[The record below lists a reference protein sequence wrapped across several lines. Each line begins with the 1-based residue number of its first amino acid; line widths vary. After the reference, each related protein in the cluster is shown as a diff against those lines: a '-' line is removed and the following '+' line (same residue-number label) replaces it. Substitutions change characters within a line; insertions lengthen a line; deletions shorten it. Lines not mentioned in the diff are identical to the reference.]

1 MSSGWD
7 SSPLGA
13 GNSAPSER
21 SDLAGLTFVAYGL
34 GEAKSAEL
42 AVEALNDTC
51 PSILEYFINGLGY
64 IGEPYNPNDI
74 GTFYHGIPRVTDTNY
89 SRFEYE
95 AEDEDYWIGV
105 SVAVSFTFFIGLS
118 AFCAVIVHI
127 CLVRGNQWLH
137 RLKGTSSWTYDTF
150 GTYVDEQLA
159 AETARED
166 QETQD
171 RQRALESAGT
181 VRHKRET
188 LRHLFVCGLPRA
200 KEHDVTLGLA
210 GFATV
215 LSVAGTVLIL
225 VGLTTGWYGIV
236 YALDDADT
244 LDTTFIDIADKLVD
258 IENHLVQIDE
268 DIVELSENCPLWNGE
283 NDYYHDLM
291 MVLRLGVFQLDIY
304 LPLAHPRCSQI
315 LACDVDFIYGNP
327 LHMSDFVQLGIDM
340 AYDYEDFLY
349 AVPVLLFIDFSF
361 FASLLFV
368 LAYKAHISSKS
379 RDAVVQIEDK
389 QSCIVRMYRCALLLP
404 PATRAIL
411 KAGICMFSWVVL
423 GLLLAATI
431 TGSDYCD
438 TADANT
444 INFSYTFSKHMGES
458 ERTSSLVR
466 SLFDFYSDCD
476 WKDHYS
482 QQNTTMHVIGTLA
495 REIPA

>member
-291 MVLRLGVFQLDIY
+291 MDLVN
-304 LPLAHPRCSQI
+304 
-315 LACDVDFIYGNP
+315 DVDFIAETLYT
-327 LHMSDFVQLGIDM
+327 MSDFVQLGIDV

-379 RDAVVQIEDK
+379 RYAGGARTPEDLFTKFYPRASFQIRPLE
-389 QSCIVRMYRCALLLP
+389 
-404 PATRAIL
+404 
-411 KAGICMFSWVVL
+411 G
-423 GLLLAATI
+423 
-431 TGSDYCD
+431 TGV
-438 TADANT
+438 
-444 INFSYTFSKHMGES
+444 H
-458 ERTSSLVR
+458 L
-466 SLFDFYSDCD
+466 
-476 WKDHYS
+476 
-482 QQNTTMHVIGTLA
+482 TMA
-495 REIPA
+495 RNLDVM